1 MSAGLGAGPN
11 VSRRIARA
19 RRHSPRRKL
28 IVDVQYAT
36 SRRGVPH
43 AASLRAWAR
52 TAYEQTSAASR
63 IAPSSDLAV
72 TLRVVSPGESRRLNR
87 TWRGKDKPTNVLSFP
102 ALPFDVAA
110 SDGWW
115 HPNEPTL
122 LGDIAICA
130 AVVARE
136 AREQDKPPR
145 AHWAHMVVHGILHLL
160 GYDHERERDAEIMEA
175 QETRLLRQFGY
186 SDPYRSYA

>member
-1 MSAGLGAGPN
+1 MSK
-11 VSRRIARA
+11 ARA
-19 RRHSPRRKL
+19 RTRAGSSRPEL

-43 AASLRAWAR
+43 AASLRAWAQL
-52 TAYEQTSAASR
+52 AYGEALAAAPVTAASNV
-63 IAPSSDLAV
+63 AV

-102 ALPFDVAA
+102 ALPFDGRAA
-110 SDGWW
+110 ARANTWT
-115 HPNEPTL
+115 PANEPVQ
-122 LGDIAICA
+122 LGDVAICA

-136 AREQDKPPR
+136 AREQRKPPR

-160 GYDHERERDAEIMEA
+160 GYDHERDRDARIMEA
-175 QETRLLRQFGY
+175 RETQLLSQFGY
-186 SDPYRSYA
+186 SDPYRTYA